1 MCFWLTREVVSL
13 QSSLINGLHK
23 RSETSCVLAA
33 SHWLQGAVPQLFQP
47 GVLPLARQSRPR
59 LQGDNPSF
67 LSGRAFL
74 PWARESSEN
83 ATTTRGG
90 TRRCLRP
97 ARPRVEHG
105 GSENPLALPEA
116 ALKRVTHGGAEPRS
130 TAATIEPAGEH
141 GGPASSA
148 ARESTC
154 ASRGGSG

>member
-1 MCFWLTREVVSL
+1 MCFCLTREVVSS
-13 QSSLINGLHK
+13 QSPLIGDLHK
-23 RSETSCVLAA
+23 PSETSCMLAA
-33 SHWLQGAVPQLFQP
+33 SHWLPGAMPRLVQS
-47 GVLPLARQSRPR
+47 GELPLARQSQPG

-74 PWARESSEN
+74 PWARESSES
-83 ATTTRGG
+83 AKAKRGG

-105 GSENPLALPEA
+105 GSESPLALAEA

-130 TAATIEPAGEH
+130 TAATIKQAGEH